1 MHDVYDPPP
10 VPEIEWEA
18 PRREP
23 LDVSRGDVACLVGL
37 CLALFAISAAFWRDE
52 PAVAVIAAGA
62 GSLIVLE
69 SWITALGYFRRRPPL
84 SLRARWTVFLAA
96 LVPWVVGVGAAV
108 AFLLGVFWASD
119 RYLSL

>member
-37 CLALFAISAAFWRDE
+37 CLALFAASGIFWRSE

-69 SWITALGYFRRRPPL
+69 SWLAALGRFKRTPTRGL
-84 SLRARWTVFLAA
+84 KARSTVFLGA
-96 LVPWVVGVGAAV
+96 LAPWVVGVAAAV
-108 AFLLGVFWASD
+108 VFLLGVFWVSD
-119 RYLSL
+119 HYPPL